1 MCVDK
6 NSAFIERFAILGIVI
21 TTKVRYSYSAK
32 TRRAYMI
39 KIYTSPSC
47 SSCRKVK
54 QWFDDQQIPYEEHNI
69 FNSSLSEDEL
79 KEILYKSENGTEDII
94 STRSKVIKEKNI
106 DINEL
111 SINEV
116 VKFIKE
122 NPSVLKRP
130 IMVDNRRIQVGYNS
144 EEIMTFIPRERRNH
158 MDDEL
163 ISKSI
168 NETELCEGDECDI
181 PFDDE

>member
-1 MCVDK
+1 
-6 NSAFIERFAILGIVI
+6 
-21 TTKVRYSYSAK
+21 
-32 TRRAYMI
+32 MI

-54 QWFDDQQIPYEEHNI
+54 QWFDEQQIPYEEHNI
-69 FNSSLSEDEL
+69 FSASLSEEEL

-106 DINEL
+106 DINSL
-111 SINEV
+111 TMSEV

-130 IMVDNRRIQVGYNS
+130 IMVDTHRIQVGYNS
-144 EEIMTFIPRERRNH
+144 EEIMTFIPRERRAE
-158 MDDEL
+158 MEKEL
-163 ISKSI
+163 MVKPT
-168 NETELCEGDECDI
+168 ETEACEGDDCDI
-181 PFDDE
+181 P